1 MVYLLDTNIFIEAKN
16 RYYAFDFCPAFWDW
30 IDAANESE
38 KVFSIEKVADELI
51 GGGDELADWVEHRKS
66 ELFLKPDPPVVPSLQ
81 EVSRWV
87 SSQDYDA
94 AAVTTFLQV
103 ADYYLIAQAHAHEH
117 VVVTHEL
124 VRHSTK
130 KIKIPSVCIGLG
142 IKCMSPFEMLRTER
156 AKFVLGGNR

>member
-1 MVYLLDTNIFIEAKN
+1 M
-16 RYYAFDFCPAFWDW
+16 
-30 IDAANESE
+30 
-38 KVFSIEKVADELI
+38 
-51 GGGDELADWVEHRKS
+51 
-66 ELFLKPDPPVVPSLQ
+66 VPSLQ

-103 ADYYLIAQAHAHEH
+103 ADYYLIAHAHAHEH
-117 VVVTHEL
+117 VVVTHE
-124 VRHSTK
+124 VVAHSTR